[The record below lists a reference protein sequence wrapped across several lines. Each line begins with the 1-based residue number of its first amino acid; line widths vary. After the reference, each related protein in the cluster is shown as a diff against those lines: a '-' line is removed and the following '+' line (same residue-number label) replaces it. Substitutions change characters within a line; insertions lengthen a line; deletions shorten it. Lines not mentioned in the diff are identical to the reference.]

1 MAQPDRPQ
9 QCRTSFGAAL
19 LLCLCLFLA
28 LFGTAAQASMPVSQ
42 DNERTARAV
51 TPVTT
56 GPVAVAV
63 MGMATMPV
71 AMDAMPCALCY
82 SAPAP
87 SLHTVGGECRGHEAA
102 AWPVHVASIPDG
114 EYFDAGGRH
123 GRVPVRILY
132 CRWLD

>member
-1 MAQPDRPQ
+1 MAQPDRP
-9 QCRTSFGAAL
+9 RLRRALFGAVVL
-19 LLCLCLFLA
+19 LSLSLA

-42 DNERTARAV
+42 DEGRTARAV

-71 AMDAMPCALCY
+71 VMDAMPCALCY
-82 SAPAP
+82 RASAP
-87 SLHTVGGECRGHEAA
+87 SLHEVGGECREHEAT
-102 AWPVHVASIPDG
+102 AWPVHVAPVPDG

-123 GRVPVRILY
+123 VRLPVRILY

>member
-9 QCRTSFGAAL
+9 QRSTSFGAAVL
-19 LLCLCLFLA
+19 LYLFLA
-28 LFGTAAQASMPVSQ
+28 LLGTAVQASMPVSQ
-42 DNERTARAV
+42 EDGRTARAFA
-51 TPVTT
+51 PVATA
-56 GPVAVAV
+56 PVAVAV
-63 MGMATMPV
+63 MGLATMPV

-87 SLHTVGGECRGHEAA
+87 SLHEVGGECRGHEAT
-102 AWPVHVASIPDG
+102 AWPAHVALVPDG

-123 GRVPVRILY
+123 VRLPVRILY